1 MGTKKTPK
9 GDNMKIYFAGNFPL
23 MKDKELEMQF
33 RDRVLETEPEYR
45 RLVSYYYKK
54 ELKNLIEIKR
64 EESC

>member
-1 MGTKKTPK
+1 
-9 GDNMKIYFAGNFPL
+9 MKIYFAGNFPL